1 MPRHR
6 PRLQRKQD
14 LHYPRVS
21 YLRARAARR
30 IPRFAWVYLDGGTG
44 DESALARTRDAFDA
58 VEMFPRYMKGP
69 FRPELGDTFL
79 GIDYAAPFG
88 IAPLGMQGLIWP
100 GAERTLARAAADHRV
115 AYSLSTS
122 ACQDTETIGP
132 IAGDFGWFQL
142 YVPRD
147 PVVGD
152 DLLWRAQ
159 ECGFRTLLFTVDVPV
174 DARRE
179 RMRRAGLKVPFRLTP
194 RIMAQLLARPV
205 WLAGM
210 ARHGIPRFRMMEPY
224 WEHASAFSPFS
235 AVRRASEWSAG
246 SPDWDYLARV
256 CDKWQGQVIV
266 KGLLHPEDAEF
277 AVEAGAAGVV
287 VSNHG
292 ARLFD
297 GAPPALDAL
306 PPIVERIGQKAA
318 VVLDSGVRGG
328 LDIARALALG
338 ADFVLLGRAFMYA
351 LGALGARGAD
361 HLVRLLKDD
370 LGNVMAQLG
379 CRTVAELRE
388 LKVRCR

>member
-1 MPRHR
+1 MRR
-6 PRLQRKQD
+6 ARQRKLD
-14 LHYPRVS
+14 LRFPRVS
-21 YLRARAARR
+21 YLAARAQRR
-30 IPRFAWVYLDGGTG
+30 IPHFAWVYLDGGTG
-44 DESALARTRDAFDA
+44 DEGALATTRAAFDD
-58 VEMFPRYMKGP
+58 VEMFPRFMRGP
-69 FRPELGDTFL
+69 FRPDLSSTFL
-79 GIDYAAPFG
+79 GVDYAAPFG
-88 IAPLGMQGLIWP
+88 TAPVGMQGLIWP
-100 GAERTLARAAADHRV
+100 GAERILARAAADHGV
-115 AYSLSTS
+115 PYSLSTS

-147 PVVGD
+147 PVVAD
-152 DLLWRAQ
+152 DILRRAQ
-159 ECGFRTLLFTVDVPV
+159 EGGFRTLLFTVDVPI

-179 RMRRAGLKVPFRLTP
+179 RMRRAGLRVPFRLTP
-194 RIMAQLLARPV
+194 TLMAQILARPA
-205 WLAGM
+205 WLAGV
-210 ARHGIPRFRMMEPY
+210 ARHGAPRFRMMEPY
-224 WEHASAFSPFS
+224 WKRASAFSPFT
-235 AVRRASEWSAG
+235 AVKRASEWSVG

-256 CDKWQGQVIV
+256 CDNWPGQVLV
-266 KGLLHPEDAEF
+266 KGLLHPEDADL

-306 PPIVERIGQKAA
+306 PAIVERIGKRAA

-361 HLVRLLKDD
+361 HLMRLLKDD
-370 LGNVMAQLG
+370 LSNVMGQLG
-379 CRTVAELRE
+379 CRTVAELRHVA
-388 LKVRCR
+388 VRRR